1 MNYLKLSIYTLLF
14 AVLLVG
20 CKQHEDV
27 RRPISRSSGSFMKK
41 SADRNK
47 KLVANEEDVIK
58 KIIKSNPKVKYYATR
73 KGYWFSYDEQNTT
86 DTQTPRKGDIAYF
99 NLEIKNIK
107 GQVIYSES
115 ELGPQTYYVD
125 KQDIMMG
132 LRDGIKLMHKNETVT
147 FLFPSHIAYGYHGD
161 NKKIGTNESLICT
174 VTLRNFVPDPAA
186 VKTATTS
193 PANTAASASG
203 TASAATTVAKTTT
216 QQNPK
221 PAAPKAVTQTK
232 KDTLNP

>member
-1 MNYLKLSIYTLLF
+1 MNYLKLSIYSLLF
-14 AVLLVG
+14 TVLLVS
-20 CKQHEDV
+20 CKKEEEA
-27 RRPISRSSGSFMKK
+27 RRPISQASGTFMKK

-47 KLVANEEDVIK
+47 KLVASEEDVIK

-73 KGYWFSYDEQNTT
+73 KGYWLYYDEKNTT
-86 DTQTPRKGDIAYF
+86 DTQTPKKGDIAYF
-99 NLEIKNIK
+99 NLEIKDIHGK
-107 GQVIYSES
+107 IIYSEA

-161 NKKIGTNESLICT
+161 NKKIGTNQSLMCT

-186 VKTATTS
+186 ASSSSPKT
-193 PANTAASASG
+193 PVG
-203 TASAATTVAKTTT
+203 
-216 QQNPK
+216 
-221 PAAPKAVTQTK
+221 AAPKPVNETK
-232 KDTLNP
+232 KDTLTP

>member
-1 MNYLKLSIYTLLF
+1 MNYLKISIYTLLF

-20 CKQHEDV
+20 CKQHEEA

-47 KLVANEEDVIK
+47 KLVASEEDVIK

-73 KGYWFSYDEQNTT
+73 KGYWLSYDEKNTT

-99 NLEIKNIK
+99 NLEIKDIEGK
-107 GQVIYSES
+107 VIYSEA

-125 KQDIMMG
+125 KQEIMMG

-174 VTLRNFVPDPAA
+174 VTLRNFIPDPAA
-186 VKTATTS
+186 PATATTT
-193 PANTAASASG
+193 PATPGTTAAA
-203 TASAATTVAKTTT
+203 TKTTPVQTTKPVVKKAATE
-216 QQNPK
+216 
-221 PAAPKAVTQTK
+221 TK
-232 KDTLNP
+232 KDTVKP

>member
-20 CKQHEDV
+20 CKQHEAA

-47 KLVANEEDVIK
+47 KLVASEEDVIK

-73 KGYWFSYDEQNTT
+73 KGYWLSYDEKNTT

-99 NLEIKNIK
+99 NLEIKDIEGK
-107 GQVIYSES
+107 VIYSEA

-161 NKKIGTNESLICT
+161 NKRIGTNESLICT

-186 VKTATTS
+186 APTSTAT
-193 PANTAASASG
+193 PATTGTTAA
-203 TASAATTVAKTTT
+203 ATKTTPVQPT
-216 QQNPK
+216 K
-221 PAAPKAVTQTK
+221 PAVKKPATETK
-232 KDTLNP
+232 KDTVKP

>member
-1 MNYLKLSIYTLLF
+1 MNYYKLSICSLLF
-14 AVLLVG
+14 AVLLFS
-20 CKQHEDV
+20 CKQHEQA
-27 RRPISRSSGSFMKK
+27 RRPISQSSGSFMKK

-47 KLVANEEDVIK
+47 KLVASEEDVIK

-73 KGYWFSYDEQNTT
+73 KGYWLYYEERNTT
-86 DTQTPRKGDIAYF
+86 DLSTPKKGDIAYF
-99 NLEIKNIK
+99 NLEIKDIEGK
-107 GQVIYSES
+107 IIYSEA

-161 NKKIGTNESLICT
+161 NKKIGTNQPLICT
-174 VTLRNFVPDPAA
+174 VTLRNFVPEEVP
-186 VKTATTS
+186 
-193 PANTAASASG
+193 
-203 TASAATTVAKTTT
+203 KTTET
-216 QQNPK
+216 KSQTTK
-221 PAAPKAVTQTK
+221 PAAETKSAIETK

>member
-1 MNYLKLSIYTLLF
+1 MNYLKLSIYSLLF
-14 AVLLVG
+14 TVLLVS
-20 CKQHEDV
+20 CKKEEEA
-27 RRPISRSSGSFMKK
+27 RRPISQASGTFMKK

-47 KLVANEEDVIK
+47 KLVASEEDVIK

-73 KGYWFSYDEQNTT
+73 KGYWLYYDEKNTT
-86 DTQTPRKGDIAYF
+86 DTQTPKKGDIAYF
-99 NLEIKNIK
+99 NLEIKDINGKI
-107 GQVIYSES
+107 IYSEA

-161 NKKIGTNESLICT
+161 NKKIGTNQSLMCT

-186 VKTATTS
+186 A
-193 PANTAASASG
+193 PANTPKSTG
-203 TASAATTVAKTTT
+203 VTAT
-216 QQNPK
+216 K
-221 PAAPKAVTQTK
+221 PVNETK
-232 KDTLNP
+232 KDTLTP

>member
-1 MNYLKLSIYTLLF
+1 MYTLLF
-14 AVLLVG
+14 TVLFIS
-20 CKQHEDV
+20 CKHHEEA
-27 RRPISRSSGSFMKK
+27 RRPVSQASGTFMKK

-47 KLVANEEDVIK
+47 KLVASEEDVIK
-58 KIIKSNPKVKYYATR
+58 KIIKNNPKVKYYATR
-73 KGYWFSYDEQNTT
+73 KGYWLSYEEKNTT

-99 NLEIKNIK
+99 NLEIKDIK
-107 GQVIYSES
+107 GKIIYSEA

-186 VKTATTS
+186 ATSTTTPATTTPGTTGTTAT
-193 PANTAASASG
+193 
-203 TASAATTVAKTTT
+203 ATKTQTIQPT
-216 QQNPK
+216 K
-221 PAAPKAVTQTK
+221 PAVKKPATEIK
-232 KDTLNP
+232 KDTVKP

>member
-1 MNYLKLSIYTLLF
+1 
-14 AVLLVG
+14 
-20 CKQHEDV
+20 
-27 RRPISRSSGSFMKK
+27 MKK

-47 KLVANEEDVIK
+47 KLVASEEDVIK

-73 KGYWFSYDEQNTT
+73 KGYWLSYDEKNTT

-99 NLEIKNIK
+99 NLEIKDIEGK
-107 GQVIYSES
+107 VIYSEA

-161 NKKIGTNESLICT
+161 NKRIGTNESLICT

-186 VKTATTS
+186 APTSTAT
-193 PANTAASASG
+193 PATTGTTAA
-203 TASAATTVAKTTT
+203 ATKTTPVQPT
-216 QQNPK
+216 K
-221 PAAPKAVTQTK
+221 PAVKKPVTETK
-232 KDTLNP
+232 KDTVKP

>member
-1 MNYLKLSIYTLLF
+1 MNYIKLSVYTLLCT
-14 AVLLVG
+14 VLFVS
-20 CKQHEDV
+20 CKHHEEA
-27 RRPISRSSGSFMKK
+27 RRPVSQASGTFMKK

-47 KLVANEEDVIK
+47 KLVASEEDVIK
-58 KIIKSNPKVKYYATR
+58 NIIKNNPKVKYYATR
-73 KGYWFSYDEQNTT
+73 KGYWLSYDERNLT

-99 NLEIKNIK
+99 NLEIKDIEGK
-107 GQVIYSES
+107 IIYSEA

-174 VTLRNFVPDPAA
+174 VTLRNFVPDPEAA
-186 VKTATTS
+186 PVTTTTTPAKATSTKTAIE
-193 PANTAASASG
+193 
-203 TASAATTVAKTTT
+203 
-216 QQNPK
+216 
-221 PAAPKAVTQTK
+221 TK
-232 KDTLNP
+232 KDTLTP